1 LQRTI
6 IGTRE
11 GKEVSSDR
19 SQPRQ
24 AVRCRK
30 GKEQTKEKAMIA
42 RFDHHPMLTALLALT
57 TAVLVV
63 VVITLSTLLITSA
76 PAPSHS
82 SFSDGGNPAAPA
94 GAVGQGFSNQSSNE
108 QKAEG
113 LAAQSGHFTQES
125 PAEKKAEAV
134 AAKSGHFAP

>member
-1 LQRTI
+1 
-6 IGTRE
+6 
-11 GKEVSSDR
+11 
-19 SQPRQ
+19 
-24 AVRCRK
+24 
-30 GKEQTKEKAMIA
+30 MIA

-82 SFSDGGNPAAPA
+82 SFSDGGNPA